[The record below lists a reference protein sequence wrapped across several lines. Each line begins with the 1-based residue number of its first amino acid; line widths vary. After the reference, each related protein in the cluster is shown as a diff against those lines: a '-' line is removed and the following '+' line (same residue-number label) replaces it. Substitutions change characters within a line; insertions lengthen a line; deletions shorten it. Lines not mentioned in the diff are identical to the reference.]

1 MRVLVLGSGGRE
13 HALVW
18 SIARSELVDEIVV
31 APGNPGTATEPKT
44 RNVQLDICDANAVVQ
59 LVAEHG
65 IDLVVVGPEA
75 PLVAGVSDALRENG
89 VLVVGP
95 GKDGAELEGSK
106 AFAKQVMVDAGVP
119 TARYTG
125 ASTHADVDA
134 FCDTI
139 DCDAV
144 VVKADGL
151 AGGKG
156 VVVCESVED
165 ARAEAHR
172 MLDEQ
177 PFGEASAEIV
187 LEERLYGVETSY
199 IVLAAG
205 EEFVAFPTSQ
215 DHKRLLDGDE
225 GPNTGG
231 MGAYSPAPFVSDELR
246 DEIERD
252 VIRPTLREL
261 KKRGIDFRGFLYAG
275 VMLTENGPS
284 VLEFNVRMGD
294 PETQVLLASLDSDV
308 VPALLACARG
318 DMSGVE
324 LSANRAAAVVVLA
337 AEGYPSKPQKG
348 AVIDGVDDANA
359 LDSVRVFHAGTREED
374 GALRVNGGRVLGVTA
389 HALTPE
395 EAIRL
400 AYNAVGKI
408 TWEGMQ
414 HRKDIGYQVG

>member
-18 SIARSELVDEIVV
+18 SIARSDLVDEVLA

-44 RNVQLDICDANAVVQ
+44 RNVELDICDADAVVQ
-59 LVAEHG
+59 LVAKNE

-75 PLVAGVSDALRENG
+75 PLVAGVSDALRAVG
-89 VLVVGP
+89 ILVVGP

-119 TARYTG
+119 TARYAG
-125 ASTHADVDA
+125 ASTHEDVDA
-134 FCDTI
+134 FCDEI

-156 VVVCESVED
+156 VVVCESVEE

-177 PFGEASAEIV
+177 PFGRASAEIV

-215 DHKRLLDGDE
+215 DHKRLLDGDR

-246 DEIERD
+246 EEIERD

-261 KKRGIDFRGFLYAG
+261 RRRGIDFRGFLYAG
-275 VMLTENGPS
+275 VMLTKDGPS

-294 PETQVLLASLDSDV
+294 PETQVLLASLKSDI
-308 VPALLACARG
+308 VPALRACAEG

-324 LSANRAAAVVVLA
+324 LTANRAAAVVVLA
-337 AEGYPSKPQKG
+337 AEGYPMKPIKG
-348 AVIDGVDDANA
+348 AVIHGVDDAN
-359 LDSVRVFHAGTREED
+359 DVESVRVFHAGTRDEQ
-374 GALRVNGGRVLGVTA
+374 GALLVNGGRVLGVTA
-389 HALTPE
+389 HANTPE
-395 EAIRL
+395 EAIKL
-400 AYNAVGKI
+400 AYIAVEKI
-408 TWEGMQ
+408 TWSGMQ
-414 HRKDIGYQVG
+414 HRGDIGYQVS